1 MPPVRTPRRKTPCP
15 HPPPPARLALF
26 SAPLRLRGELS
37 WSSLPL
43 SGANY
48 DARSCQSV
56 RLCVLCR
63 LWAPRGVRR
72 RGNTPRRRPTT
83 PFSLPPC
90 VSAVNS
96 RGLLCLPPERIM
108 TPAPASPCGSV
119 PSAARAHPPTED
131 AVPTP
136 PPAGPPRTFLR
147 ASASPR

>member
-37 WSSLPL
+37 WSSLPP

-56 RLCVLCR
+56 RLCFVCR
-63 LWAPRGVRR
+63 PCAPPDGRR
-72 RGNTPRRRPTT
+72 RAHTPPRRPASH
-83 PFSLPPC
+83 FSPRLC

-96 RGLLCLPPERIM
+96 RGLLCLSPERIM
-108 TPAPASPCGSV
+108 TPAPASPCG
-119 PSAARAHPPTED
+119 
-131 AVPTP
+131 
-136 PPAGPPRTFLR
+136 
-147 ASASPR
+147 